1 MLSKKSEEFFGW
13 PEFQYLPQVSPV
25 VWQWLSRVAV
35 VLEMQLYR
43 QDDAAIVC
51 VNYRASA
58 I

>member
-25 VWQWLSRVAV
+25 VWQCLSRRAV
-35 VLEMQLYR
+35 VLEMELYR
-43 QDDAAIVC
+43 QDDAAFMC
-51 VNYRASA
+51 VNYLASA